1 MQKTIIVEPRFDEV
15 AGDCPNLFVK
25 WSVRYT
31 VEPRFNE
38 PPFNEVLNITNSQ
51 SYSKMYGRE
60 LRYNADI
67 IRKHKQNLPRYNELQ
82 CQHATE
88 DKF

>member
-1 MQKTIIVEPRFDEV
+1 MQKTITVEPRFDEV

-25 WSVRYT
+25 WRVRYT
-31 VEPRFNE
+31 VET
-38 PPFNEVLNITNSQ
+38 PFNEVLNITNGQ
-51 SYSKMYGRE
+51 SYSKMYGIE

>member
-1 MQKTIIVEPRFDEV
+1 MQKTITVEPRFDEV

-25 WSVRYT
+25 WRVRYT

-38 PPFNEVLNITNSQ
+38 PPFNEVLDITNGQ
-51 SYSKMYGRE
+51 SYSKMYGIE

-67 IRKHKQNLPRYNELQ
+67 IRKHKQNLP
-82 CQHATE
+82 
-88 DKF
+88 